1 MENPHGF
8 TTAPI
13 HPRTRR
19 GHTAQAKERRKESR
33 ERPRATGPMC
43 PLYYQYIFFT
53 HLGLKLS
60 TPELSADKP
69 PVKDAS
75 GYCPSI
81 YRVIYTFRYWE
92 NRCQNQGTQQ
102 RVPKEPP
109 GEGRQRILSQY
120 LQGNIYIQILGKSV
134 SKSRHSTTSAEGAS
148 RRGAAA
154 DTVPVST
161 G

>member
-102 RVPKEPP
+102 RVPKELRPACP
-109 GEGRQRILSQY
+109 GRAIKNKKGVPNVGISPYRG
-120 LQGNIYIQILGKSV
+120 LQVLYHIFGDM
-134 SKSRHSTTSAEGAS
+134 SREPIGIRALI
-148 RRGAAA
+148 
-154 DTVPVST
+154 
-161 G
+161 